1 MGIRLRLQLRAIILQ
16 PGACIAQAP
25 KHLVYSPTDVLEF
38 DMVAMSRILLL
49 EMSLDALFSIPNL
62 RLREEID
69 HHATKKTNNPVNVN
83 ERNPEDRLYL
93 MPQVTNHKDLGHA
106 FSLLRTI
113 CATVCLKLRSLKNYL
128 IN

>member
-38 DMVAMSRILLL
+38 DMVAMSR
-49 EMSLDALFSIPNL
+49 DALFSMPNL